1 MNDIRRACDAR
12 TKESASQ
19 LWWGWT
25 LSCGI
30 GEFLG
35 MAVAA
40 GLAALSALLFGEPE
54 TLATRIACLLTMVLA
69 GVLEGTSIGF
79 FQWRVLNRVFPRL
92 SLRAWLTPTIIV
104 AAVGWFI
111 GMLPPTLLGNAE
123 GGEAIPEPSPLI
135 IMIFAAL
142 FGAVAGVVFG
152 FAQWL
157 VLRRQTQRGTLW
169 IWVNAIGWALA
180 MSVIYFGAS
189 LPTAEWPIAA
199 VVVDGAVTGIA
210 AGLAIGSVT
219 GTGLVW
225 LLRNQS

>member
-1 MNDIRRACDAR
+1 MKDTCRGCDAR
-12 TKESASQ
+12 TRESAFR
-19 LWWGWT
+19 LWRVWT

-30 GEFLG
+30 GEFFG

-40 GLAALSALLFGEPE
+40 GFATLSALLFGDPE
-54 TLATRIACLLTMVLA
+54 TMPTRIACLLIMVLA

-79 FQWRVLNRVFPRL
+79 FQWLVLHRVFPEL

-104 AAVGWFI
+104 AAVGWFV
-111 GMLPPTLLGNAE
+111 GMLPSTFLGSGA
-123 GGEAIPEPSPLI
+123 GGETIPEPSPLM

-157 VLRRQTQRGTLW
+157 VLRRQTKQGTIW
-169 IWVNAIGWALA
+169 IWVNAVGWALA
-180 MSVIYFGAS
+180 MSVICLGAS

-199 VVVDGAVTGIA
+199 VIVDGAVTGMA
-210 AGLAIGSVT
+210 AGLAIGGVT

-225 LLRNQS
+225 LLRNHS